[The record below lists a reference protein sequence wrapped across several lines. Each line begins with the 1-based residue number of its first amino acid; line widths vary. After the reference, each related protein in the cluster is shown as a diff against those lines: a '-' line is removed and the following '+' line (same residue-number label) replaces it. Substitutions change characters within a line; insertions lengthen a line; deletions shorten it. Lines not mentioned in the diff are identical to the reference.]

1 MLAQALTGTYDETQD
16 DASLVNKNRKKENLL
31 DENQIKK
38 IRNHANEIRKSI
50 ILMLQEAGSGHTAGA
65 MGMADVFSCLYFSVL
80 KHNSQNPEWA
90 DRDRVFLSNGHICP
104 VLYATLAEARY
115 FEKSELMSLRKIDS
129 RLQGHPHIKSIPG
142 VENTSG
148 PLGQALSQAIGM
160 TLALKLDQKPNH
172 VYCLMSD
179 GEIQEGQNWEAFMYA
194 GNKKLNNITVLI
206 DRNNIQIGGFTHEIM
221 PLKPLKQKLEAFG
234 WHTLEIDGH
243 NIEQIIQSCEQAI
256 NFQAGPTAIICN
268 TTPGKGVDFM
278 ENLPEWHG
286 KPPNKEEAEKA
297 LAQLNNQEGGSDG
310 F

>member
-16 DASLVNKNRKKENLL
+16 DASFVNKNRENGNLL
-31 DENQIKK
+31 DENQVKK
-38 IRNHANEIRKSI
+38 IKNHANEIRKSI
-50 ILMLQEAGSGHTAGA
+50 ISMLLEAGSGHTAGA
-65 MGMADVFSCLYFSVL
+65 MGMSDIFSSLYFSVL
-80 KHNSQNPEWA
+80 KHDPKNPEWEE
-90 DRDRVFLSNGHICP
+90 RDRVILSNGHICP
-104 VLYATLAEARY
+104 VLYATLAEAGY
-115 FEKSELMSLRKIDS
+115 FEKSELETLRKIDS
-129 RLQGHPHIKSIPG
+129 RLQGHPHIKSIAG

-148 PLGQALSQAIGM
+148 PLGQALSQAIGVA
-160 TLALKLDQKPNH
+160 LAFKLDQKPSR
-172 VYCLMSD
+172 VFCLMSD
-179 GEIQEGQNWEAFMYA
+179 GEMQEGQNWEAFMYA

-243 NIEQIIQSCEQAI
+243 NIEQILDSCQQAKVYGE
-256 NFQAGPTAIICN
+256 GPTAIICN
-268 TTPGKGVDFM
+268 TSPGKGVDFM

-297 LAQLNNQEGGSDG
+297 LDQLNNQEGGSGG